1 MALQVKLTAFEG
13 PLDLLLHLID
23 KNKIDIYDIPIV
35 EITDQYLEYVRAL
48 DVEDMDL
55 ASEFMV
61 MAATLLDIKCRMLLP
76 KDEEEELEEGDPREE
91 LVRRLIE
98 YKKYKYMS
106 VILRDKMDE
115 TGICLTKEATLPAEV
130 LNYRA
135 PVDTEELFQGVTLE
149 KLLEV
154 YKEVVRRRESNID
167 PVRSRFSKIEKEP
180 VSVGEQMRNLELTAI
195 RKRKLS
201 FREFL
206 EKDSDKVTVVVSFLA
221 VLELIHY
228 SKIKITQDE
237 IFGEIMIESLE
248 DEDAVI
254 DESIFG
260 EVSNTFKEGEA
271 AKDGD
276 Q

>member
-76 KDEEEELEEGDPREE
+76 KDEKEELEEGDPREE

>member
-1 MALQVKLTAFEG
+1 MALLVKLTAFEG

-48 DVEDMDL
+48 DIEDMDL

-76 KDEEEELEEGDPREE
+76 KEEDEELEEGDPREE

-115 TGICLTKEATLPAEV
+115 TGICLTKDPSMPAEV
-130 LNYRA
+130 MNYRA
-135 PVDTEELFQGVTLE
+135 PVNTEELFQGVTLE
-149 KLLEV
+149 KLLET
-154 YKEVVRRRESNID
+154 YKEIVRRQENKID
-167 PVRSRFSKIEKEP
+167 PIRSRFSKIEKEP

-195 RKRKLS
+195 KKRKLS

-228 SKIKITQDE
+228 SKIRITQDE

-248 DEDAVI
+248 AEDAVI

-260 EVSNTFKEGEA
+260 EAGNTFEEGEG
-271 AKDGD
+271 AKDEY
-276 Q
+276 